1 MPAHNL
7 LILQTLAKLALTMQ
21 QNLLY
26 NFSSNNLCN
35 VMLVTSNLCGSDT
48 IYQQILVQGLVV
60 ESINSKVYFSFY
72 PNPFSNSLVINFD
85 LNKSSMVTIKV
96 YDLIG
101 NEVSLIAYEMLSPKS
116 YIFKWENSK
125 LREGVCL
132 LNIKTEN
139 HQQGF

>member
-1 MPAHNL
+1 
-7 LILQTLAKLALTMQ
+7 
-21 QNLLY
+21 
-26 NFSSNNLCN
+26 
-35 VMLVTSNLCGSDT
+35 MLVTSNLCGSDT

-72 PNPFSNSLVINFD
+72 PNPFSNRLVINLD
-85 LNKSSMVTIKV
+85 VNKSSMVTIKV

-139 HQQGF
+139 H